1 MDFYGRAKQI
11 TELASFYLNTEEEQ
25 ALFKTS
31 NLRNNFLSATCEKF
45 TQLIES
51 REAQACMKYTPN
63 ELVAT
68 FNIQAEKEKKK
79 SAEDMTIRYMNTQN
93 RFTVFDNKKSKNVSP
108 LLSLKNDDEMTEL
121 KDSRGRNMRKKSKFR
136 RPRSLSFSRDHL
148 NKKNYSRQNAKN
160 GVDKKLLNMTDQRP
174 NDCKV
179 NFKKY
184 PTKFDLDTTVKPKR
198 TPNEE

>member
-1 MDFYGRAKQI
+1 
-11 TELASFYLNTEEEQ
+11 
-25 ALFKTS
+25 
-31 NLRNNFLSATCEKF
+31 
-45 TQLIES
+45 
-51 REAQACMKYTPN
+51 MKYTPN

-68 FNIQAEKEKKK
+68 FNIQAEKEKK
-79 SAEDMTIRYMNTQN
+79 STEDITIRYMNTQN
-93 RFTVFDNKKSKNVSP
+93 RLKTVFDNKNSKNVSP

-121 KDSRGRNMRKKSKFR
+121 KDSRGRNNKKSKFR

-174 NDCKV
+174 NDRKT

-198 TPNEE
+198 TPNEESKKKLKALGFATDGCCFLYVSCMFPVWKN